1 MGAMGA
7 CTNDDAVQSDH
18 YHIAFLILMSAM
30 QGFTCMKG
38 ACTNY
43 DAAVLELL
51 LKHGGDVH
59 AQDKT
64 PVSHTC

>member
-1 MGAMGA
+1 
-7 CTNDDAVQSDH
+7 
-18 YHIAFLILMSAM
+18 M
-30 QGFTCMKG
+30 QGFTCLMG

-64 PVSHTC
+64 PVGHTC